1 MYFVVIIVF
10 ALLLADGLPPREFN
24 LFPLGRFIPADSI
37 RSINLTLATAA
48 AMVVLTA
55 AYALAANRYIIRAN
69 DGTHEGLDRTHER
82 HSRAGLGLLIILSVS
97 TLFLMICTPW
107 LPIVRN
113 VWRMER
119 WPLASELIILTPFF
133 AALTAAWLL
142 LYPADRVIRRAAIEQ
157 RVLDGAAPR
166 PIWSRGAYLA
176 YKFRH
181 QIAIIAAPMLIVLFA
196 KHYIDLIRYDVN
208 RATRIPYAADLLVG
222 AAVSIVLFIA
232 PLFIRYI
239 WATRRLERGDLRDRL
254 ERQCKRVG
262 LRYREILV
270 WDSHGLIVN
279 AAVMGFVAPIRY
291 VLLSDGLIET
301 MSPRQIEAVFGHE
314 AGHVRHHHL
323 QFFVVFSVL
332 SMLVVGGILELL
344 HRFTS
349 IGTGMLQLIAM
360 VATLLVWGAGFG
372 WVSRC
377 FERQADIFGVRAITA
392 DIDNCSPDCVVHSQS
407 RTDEIPLFS
416 PGLCLAAAH
425 VFGGTLQRIA
435 ELNGIP
441 REAPSWRHGSI
452 SSRCKLVHDLA
463 DHPQQLRNFDRKV
476 INLKTGLV
484 VLTAIGLAIAACI
497 YWPSELFKTRKPR
510 PMPLSLFRAPAP

>member
-24 LFPLGRFIPADSI
+24 LFPLGRFNPADSTHA
-37 RSINLTLATAA
+37 INLTLAL
-48 AMVVLTA
+48 VVAQVFLTA
-55 AYALAANRYIIRAN
+55 AYAGIANRYIIRAN

-82 HSRAGLGLLIILSVS
+82 HSRAGLGLLILLTVT

-107 LPIVRN
+107 LPLVRT
-113 VWRMER
+113 VWRLDR
-119 WPLASELIILTPFF
+119 WPLASELVILAPFF
-133 AALTAAWLL
+133 ASLTAAWLA

-166 PIWSRGAYLA
+166 PVWSRGVYLA

-181 QIAIIAAPMLIVLFA
+181 QIAIIAVPMLVVLFA
-196 KHYIDLIRYDVN
+196 KHYIDTVRYDVN

-222 AAVSIVLFIA
+222 AVVSIVLFIA

-239 WATRRLERGDLRDRL
+239 WATRRLENGDLRDRL
-254 ERQCKRVG
+254 ERQCDRVG
-262 LRYREILV
+262 LKYREILV

-279 AAVMGFVAPIRY
+279 AAVMGFVAPIRF

-344 HRFTS
+344 NRYTA
-349 IGTGMLQLIAM
+349 IGTGMLQLVAM
-360 VATLLVWGAGFG
+360 IATLVVWGAGFG

-392 DIDNCSPDCVVHSQS
+392 DIDICSPDCLIHANPNASQA
-407 RTDEIPLFS
+407 LFA

-425 VFGGTLQRIA
+425 VFGTTLQRIA

-452 SSRCKLVHDLA
+452 GSRCVLVHNLA
-463 DHPQQLRNFDRKV
+463 DHPQQLNRFDRKV
-476 INLKTGLV
+476 TQLKAGLV
-484 VLTAIGLAIAACI
+484 ILTAIGLAIACWL
-497 YWPSELFKTRKPR
+497 YWPSALFRQSKPR
-510 PMPLSLFRAPAP
+510 AVPLSLEGRRPG

>member
-10 ALLLADGLPPREFN
+10 ALLLADGLPPRELN
-24 LFPLGRFIPADSI
+24 LFPLGRLNAANPAHA
-37 RSINLTLATAA
+37 INMTLILVTAQ
-48 AMVVLTA
+48 VLLSA
-55 AYALAANRYIIRAN
+55 AYAIIANQFIIRAN
-69 DGTHEGLDRTHER
+69 DGTHAGLDRTHER
-82 HSRAGLGLLIILSVS
+82 HSRAGLGLLILLTVT

-107 LPIVRN
+107 LPLVRT
-113 VWRMER
+113 VWRLDR
-119 WPLASELIILTPFF
+119 WPLAAELVILAPFF
-133 AALTAAWLL
+133 ASLTAAWLA
-142 LYPADRVIRRAAIEQ
+142 LYPADRVIRRAAIDQ

-166 PIWSRGAYLA
+166 PVWSRGVYLA

-181 QIAIIAAPMLIVLFA
+181 HIAIIAAPMLVVLFA
-196 KHYIDLIRYDVN
+196 KHYIDRIRYDVN
-208 RATRIPYAADLLVG
+208 RATRLPYAADLLVG
-222 AAVSIVLFIA
+222 SAVSIVLFIA

-239 WATRRLERGDLRDRL
+239 WATRRLENGDLRDRL

-262 LRYREILV
+262 LKYREILV

-279 AAVMGFVAPIRY
+279 AAVMGFIAPIRF

-344 HRFTS
+344 NRFTN
-349 IGTGMLQLIAM
+349 IGDGILQLIAM

-392 DIDNCSPDCVVHSQS
+392 DIDSCTPDCVIHAHP
-407 RTDEIPLFS
+407 EANAGLFA

-452 SSRCKLVHDLA
+452 SSRCRLVHNLA
-463 DHPQQLRNFDRKV
+463 DHPSELNRFDRKV
-476 INLKTGLV
+476 INLKATLV
-484 VLTAIGLAIAACI
+484 TLTAIGLAIACWL
-497 YWPSELFKTRKPR
+497 YWPSHLFKKSHTIFSH
-510 PMPLSLFRAPAP
+510 PLPAHVQH

>member
-24 LFPLGRFIPADSI
+24 LFPLGRVAPGASAQA
-37 RSINLTLATAA
+37 INITLAIAA
-48 AMVVLTA
+48 GQVLLLSL
-55 AYALAANRYIIRAN
+55 YALAANAWIIRAN

-82 HSRAGLGLLIILSVS
+82 HSRAGLGLLILLTVT
-97 TLFLMICTPW
+97 TLFLFLCTPW
-107 LPIVRN
+107 LPLIRHG
-113 VWRMER
+113 WRLGR
-119 WPLASELIILTPFF
+119 WPLAAELVILAPFF
-133 AALTAAWLL
+133 ASLTAAWLAI
-142 LYPADRVIRRAAIEQ
+142 YPADRVIRRAAIDQ
-157 RVLDGAAPR
+157 RILDGAVPR
-166 PIWSRGAYLA
+166 PIWPRGVYLA

-181 QIAIIAAPMLIVLFA
+181 QIAIIAVPMLVVLFA
-196 KHYIDLIRYDVN
+196 KHYIDLIRYDLN
-208 RATRIPYAADLLVG
+208 RATRLPYAADLLVG
-222 AAVSIVLFIA
+222 AVVSIVLFVA

-239 WATRRLERGDLRDRL
+239 WATRRLEDGDLRRRL
-254 ERQCKRVG
+254 ERQCRRVG

-270 WDSHGLIVN
+270 WDSHGLVVN
-279 AAVMGFVAPIRY
+279 AAVMGFVAPIRF
-291 VLLSDGLIET
+291 VMLSDGLIET

-344 HRFTS
+344 NRYTA
-349 IGTGMLQLIAM
+349 IGEGMLQLIAL

-392 DIDNCSPDCVVHSQS
+392 DIDQCSPECAIHAGSTSAQA
-407 RTDEIPLFS
+407 PLFS

-452 SSRCKLVHDLA
+452 SSRCRLVHELA
-463 DHPQQLRNFDRKV
+463 DHPQQLTRFDRKV
-476 INLKTGLV
+476 TQLKTTLIT
-484 VLTAIGLAIAACI
+484 LTAIGLAIAVWL
-497 YWPSELFKTRKPR
+497 YWPSHLFRKTQAMFPR
-510 PMPLSLFRAPAP
+510 PLPTNLRH